1 MPNKK
6 ISELAAATS
15 VTGAELVPFT
25 QGLTTLQARADVL
38 APLPW
43 LIDINVFMTS
53 VSHINW
59 NTIAKNTQYLTNGI
73 KYNSPSALNDE
84 INFDVIL
91 SAGTWTIEVMH
102 DKGVD
107 RGMVEVALD
116 GVAVGTIDGY
126 DAGGLYDVRSNIS
139 AVTIAATGKK
149 RLRLK
154 VTGKNA
160 SATNHIFAL
169 QHIQLRRTA

>member
-6 ISELAAATS
+6 ISELTAATS

-84 INFDVIL
+84 INWDVVL
-91 SAGTWTIEVMH
+91 GAGTWTIEVMH
-102 DKGVD
+102 DKGPD
-107 RGMVEVALD
+107 RGIVEVALD
-116 GVAVGTIDGY
+116 GVAAGTIDGY
-126 DAGGLYDVRSNIS
+126 GAGSYDVRTNIS

-154 VTGKNA
+154 IAGKNA